1 LLNFNVDLRSHSD
14 VLFSIKKK
22 QVKQVRQL
30 RASHAHSGGGG
41 GGGGGHAT
49 ASPQEAARLVADVRA
64 TVRDVA
70 GALQR

>member
-1 LLNFNVDLRSHSD
+1 M
-14 VLFSIKKK
+14 
-22 QVKQVRQL
+22 KQVRQL